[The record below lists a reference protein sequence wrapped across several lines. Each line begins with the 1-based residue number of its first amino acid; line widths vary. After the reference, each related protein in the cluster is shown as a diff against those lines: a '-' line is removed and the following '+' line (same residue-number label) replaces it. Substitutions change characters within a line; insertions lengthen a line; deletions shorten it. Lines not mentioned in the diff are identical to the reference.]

1 MVSPQNEII
10 ANQLKAK
17 MSLKDRAKKVKML
30 ILDIDGVMT
39 DGRIIYDSRGNE
51 LKCFNVLDG
60 MGLALLGFAQIKV
73 ALITAK
79 GSKAVTRRARDIGA
93 VEVKQNTI
101 DKLAAFRQILK
112 KYNLKEED
120 ICFVGDDI
128 VDLPIIKR
136 AGFAVSVANG
146 CSEVKKA
153 AHYLTKKEGGK
164 GAVREV
170 IEIIL
175 RAQNKWRKAI
185 SRFL

>member
-1 MVSPQNEII
+1 MT
-10 ANQLKAK
+10 LKE
-17 MSLKDRAKKVKML
+17 RAKRVKML

-79 GSKAVTRRARDIGA
+79 GSKVVARRARDIGA
-93 VEVKQNTI
+93 VEVKQHTI
-101 DKLAAFRQILK
+101 DKLTALRQILK
-112 KYNLKEED
+112 KYNLKAEE
-120 ICFVGDDI
+120 ICFMGDDI

-146 CSEVKKA
+146 CPEVKKA
-153 AHYLTKKEGGK
+153 AHYLTKKQGGK

-175 RAQNKWRKAI
+175 RAQNKWRKVT
-185 SRFL
+185 SRYLQ